1 VINLS
6 AIQTQQFVTQ
16 SVMTDRP
23 KNISSSSWRPVVNYS
38 NQFPSRYNQKK
49 KNDKEKRKRKV
60 KSGLLSLQ
68 KVLNEHK
75 F

>member
-49 KNDKEKRKRKV
+49 EKRQRKTKTKSEKRFA
-60 KSGLLSLQ
+60 KSAKGT
-68 KVLNEHK
+68 
-75 F
+75 